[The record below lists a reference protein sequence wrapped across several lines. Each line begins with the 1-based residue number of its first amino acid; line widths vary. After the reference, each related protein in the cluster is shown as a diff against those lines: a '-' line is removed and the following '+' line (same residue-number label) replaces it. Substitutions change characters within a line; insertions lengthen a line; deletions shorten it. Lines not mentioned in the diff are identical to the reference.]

1 MDKSILFDSFISIFL
16 ILCYLDIE
24 DSDNYIFIIYIFL
37 FLYHVII
44 FIFLLIENLSHNI
57 IKIKLFLIVSIL
69 IYLFSYYIIFDTNP
83 FLLLIFYYL
92 FFPFFW
98 KSIFIVFIH
107 TYSLSL
113 FLTKENNYKL
123 ISNNSDYNENISF
136 KRHIPL
142 FFSQINKY
150 YYLSGFF
157 NIIFKNKKRF
167 FIFLFCFI
175 LIIFLEFKLFIH
187 RIKYWVYFNDKS
199 KTLPKMSSSNTTFYI
214 TAAIANV
221 ESIIQNYINE
231 MIKLINYLGKEN
243 IIISI
248 VENND
253 SLDNTTYYLEQF
265 KNYLDER
272 KIINRFYF
280 THDIMDEREEQLIFL
295 DHDDGYLRIKF
306 YSKLRNKCLE
316 LLYDIPNLN
325 YSNTKIIFFNDI
337 IFEYENIIN
346 LLSTN
351 NEDYDAVCGL
361 DFYDI
366 FYDSWVSIDLSG
378 YSLRHDFPFFVN
390 KEGQDLLI
398 NHKPIR
404 VFSCWNGVTVLT
416 AEPFKDRKIQF
427 RYELHED
434 RIVQNYLNSDQKFW
448 YESECTYLHI
458 DLFSLGYTKTFI
470 NPDARFAY
478 LYEYYMQK
486 KDGYITINDLKMYYK
501 AYKKSFNEKK
511 NKNMSNYKDKN
522 ITLGK
527 VLYNW
532 YIENRKENEINHKIL
547 GTGFDEG

>member
-136 KRHIPL
+136 KIHIPL

-272 KIINRFYF
+272 KII
-280 THDIMDEREEQLIFL
+280 
-295 DHDDGYLRIKF
+295 
-306 YSKLRNKCLE
+306 
-316 LLYDIPNLN
+316 
-325 YSNTKIIFFNDI
+325 
-337 IFEYENIIN
+337 
-346 LLSTN
+346 
-351 NEDYDAVCGL
+351 
-361 DFYDI
+361 
-366 FYDSWVSIDLSG
+366 
-378 YSLRHDFPFFVN
+378 
-390 KEGQDLLI
+390 
-398 NHKPIR
+398 
-404 VFSCWNGVTVLT
+404 
-416 AEPFKDRKIQF
+416 
-427 RYELHED
+427 
-434 RIVQNYLNSDQKFW
+434 
-448 YESECTYLHI
+448 
-458 DLFSLGYTKTFI
+458 
-470 NPDARFAY
+470 
-478 LYEYYMQK
+478 
-486 KDGYITINDLKMYYK
+486 
-501 AYKKSFNEKK
+501 
-511 NKNMSNYKDKN
+511 
-522 ITLGK
+522 
-527 VLYNW
+527 
-532 YIENRKENEINHKIL
+532 
-547 GTGFDEG
+547 